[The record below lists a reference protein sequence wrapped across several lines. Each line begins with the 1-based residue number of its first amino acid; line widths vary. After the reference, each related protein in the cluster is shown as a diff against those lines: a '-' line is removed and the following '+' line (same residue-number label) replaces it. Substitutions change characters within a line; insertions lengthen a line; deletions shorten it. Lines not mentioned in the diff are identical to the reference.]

1 MIQNDQDKDS
11 CPCCSEP
18 KPGSKP
24 KAAEPSVKP
33 ALGGVI
39 TSSGFK
45 FGSSNPSAAVSG
57 FIFGSKT
64 NSESSNS
71 NKGQII
77 SKCLLG
83 VIVWT
88 KLATKKFDNFCPG
101 CQIKKIKALF
111 ITIMGYLM

>member
-24 KAAEPSVKP
+24 KAAEPVKP

-45 FGSSNPSAAVSG
+45 FGSSTPSSNPSAAVSG
-57 FIFGSKT
+57 FVFGSKT

-71 NKGQII
+71 NSNSAQTSNVVEAVKKPDEY
-77 SKCLLG
+77 SKEFLAHLKVCL
-83 VIVWT
+83 IW
-88 KLATKKFDNFCPG
+88 FDL
-101 CQIKKIKALF
+101 I
-111 ITIMGYLM
+111 